1 MTAEVVGI
9 LLEEAIIIWAKYAGH
24 LWKHLK
30 QLAKPVCNCIWKI
43 SHATSFKHIL

>member
-9 LLEEAIIIWAKYAGH
+9 LLEEAIIIWAKYAG
-24 LWKHLK
+24 HLK